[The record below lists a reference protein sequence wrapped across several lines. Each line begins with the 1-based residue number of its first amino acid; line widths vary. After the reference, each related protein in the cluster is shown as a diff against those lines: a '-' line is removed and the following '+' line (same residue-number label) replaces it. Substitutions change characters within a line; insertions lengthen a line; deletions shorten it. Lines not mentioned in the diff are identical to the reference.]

1 MSQITSDTALQPTA
15 RTLRIPV
22 IGLQIDAELLSA
34 VTLTFLVTRLMVM
47 FIIFVS
53 GVMFPMRPG
62 LFLYADPNNILLDSL
77 VRDDSWWYHNIVTQG
92 YSMGNIATGVQGNAA
107 FFPMYPLTVKIASA
121 LTGNVF
127 SAAVLVSN
135 TAFFFALG
143 FLYALTRREFEQAS
157 AARTIFYFAAA
168 PTAVF
173 FSAMYTES
181 LFMLFVIATFYFAR
195 RSQWDRAAVAGM
207 LASATRNTGVLMALV
222 IALEAMHQNGFR
234 FLPAKWSRAGWIALV
249 KSWWRP
255 ILASWP
261 GFIAAAV
268 VPLGLLSYMGYL
280 TNRFGDPLGFIHVQ
294 ATWGRSTSPSGITK
308 LIPNTITGLYLGAN
322 VMAGQINVYGLLNLL
337 ATLGF
342 LPLVIMVARKM
353 RPAYVAYVWL
363 TFFVPL
369 STGTV
374 GSMTRY
380 ILMLFPCFMLLGM
393 WGQRSWVD
401 RVVLGIFL
409 PLMAFFAIVFSH
421 WYFAG

>member
-1 MSQITSDTALQPTA
+1 MSEISTNLAGTSAA

-22 IGLQIDAELLSA
+22 LGLRIETEMLSA
-34 VTLTFLVTRLMVM
+34 VTVTFLVTRLMVL
-47 FIIFVS
+47 FIIFIS

-62 LFLYADPNNILLDSL
+62 LYLYSDPNNILLDGL

-92 YSMGNIATGVQGNAA
+92 YNMGDIATGLQGNAA
-107 FFPMYPLTVKIASA
+107 FFPMYPLTVKIFSA

-127 SAAVLVSN
+127 LAGVIVAN
-135 TAFFFALG
+135 IAFFFALG
-143 FLYALTRREFEQAS
+143 FLFALTRREFEQAT

-195 RSQWDRAAVAGM
+195 RSQWDRAAVAGI

-234 FLPAKWSRAGWIALV
+234 FLPTKWSREGWIALI

-255 ILASWP
+255 LLASWP

-280 TNRFGDPLGFIHVQ
+280 TNQFGDPLGFIHVQ
-294 ATWGRSTSPSGITK
+294 ATWGRSTSPAGLAK
-308 LIPNTITGLYLGAN
+308 LIPNIINSLNLGPN
-322 VMAGQINVYGLLNLL
+322 VMAGQISMYGVLNLL

-353 RPAYVAYVWL
+353 RPAYVTFVL
-363 TFFVPL
+363 ITFFVPI
-369 STGTV
+369 STGTL

-380 ILMLFPCFMLLGM
+380 ILMLFPCFMLLGL